1 MPATQIATRHV
12 GRAPNSALLGAF
24 VALTGLVDLEVVFE
38 AIRSKSPSE
47 VAETNV
53 AAARAAH
60 EFVISSRIEGQRGCS
75 MLTQIE
81 GSLAVAENGAMC
93 WPEVICAYPITPETH
108 IIEALGE
115 MVQSGRLQSCEFINV
130 ESEFSAL
137 SVAIGA
143 SAAGVRAY
151 TATASQGL
159 LFMAEAV
166 YNVSGIGSCQP
177 SHTILQ
183 IC

>member
-1 MPATQIATRHV
+1 
-12 GRAPNSALLGAF
+12 
-24 VALTGLVDLEVVFE
+24 
-38 AIRSKSPSE
+38 
-47 VAETNV
+47 
-53 AAARAAH
+53 
-60 EFVISSRIEGQRGCS
+60 

-166 YNVSGIGSCQP
+166 YNVSGIGLPVVVTIGNRAIEAPINICRRALRCNVDAGRGLDPALRGVEPGAANLHILSFRSADRGLDSCSGLRYGP
-177 SHTILQ
+177 KRDCDTAAVRT
-183 IC
+183 C

>member
-1 MPATQIATRHV
+1 
-12 GRAPNSALLGAF
+12 
-24 VALTGLVDLEVVFE
+24 
-38 AIRSKSPSE
+38 
-47 VAETNV
+47 
-53 AAARAAH
+53 
-60 EFVISSRIEGQRGCS
+60 

-81 GSLAVAENGAMC
+81 GSRAVAENGAMC
-93 WPEVICAYPITPETH
+93 RPEVICAYPITPQTH
-108 IIEALGE
+108 IVEALSE

-143 SAAGVRAY
+143 SAAGARAY

-166 YNVSGIGSCQP
+166 YNVSGIGLPIVMTIGNRAIGESVRTGVIP
-177 SHTILQ
+177 SLWH
-183 IC
+183 